1 VGNPFMVSID
11 MKKFFDTNTD
21 LNKEGYWTYEDG
33 VAKAYDIPATA
44 KTTVIKPLQAFFVKK
59 GTATKVTFNKEM
71 QIDGNFPTP
80 PGWPPSGSARR
91 LFFSAACDRGSSMAT
106 VVKSDKASADFASGE
121 DVETL
126 FDSNL
131 ADVPMVYT
139 VAGGQAVSINQM
151 PELSAVSFG
160 VTCSSDEAV
169 EVTLSGLD
177 AVGDSAFVFDALTG
191 EVTEVGEGSTYAVQP
206 NDYGRYYLTSTR
218 PSPLAGQ
225 SPTNSLVVCVRGQ
238 QVTVRTADENIG
250 SVRVSDLN
258 GQTVLSL
265 TDCGSS
271 CQFQLSRGVY
281 VIDVQ
286 CASERKTVKVIVECR
301 L

>member
-1 VGNPFMVSID
+1 M
-11 MKKFFDTNTD
+11 
-21 LNKEGYWTYEDG
+21 
-33 VAKAYDIPATA
+33 
-44 KTTVIKPLQAFFVKK
+44 
-59 GTATKVTFNKEM
+59 
-71 QIDGNFPTP
+71 
-80 PGWPPSGSARR
+80 
-91 LFFSAACDRGSSMAT
+91 
-106 VVKSDKASADFASGE
+106 
-121 DVETL
+121 
-126 FDSNL
+126 
-131 ADVPMVYT
+131 
-139 VAGGQAVSINQM
+139 
-151 PELSAVSFG
+151 
-160 VTCSSDEAV
+160 TCSSDEAV

-177 AVGDSAFVFDALTG
+177 VVGDSAFVFDALTG

-225 SPTNSLVVCVRGQ
+225 SPTNSLVVSVRGQ